1 MYLTK
6 NKPDDQLETDKN
18 DKIKLK
24 RLSILNPVKRKES
37 KSHEVKNQENIME
50 LSSVYSAS
58 NDTSS
63 DQIMDAES
71 SSSNHPNSTEFDDEP
86 SKTIEYTSSSNSNNN
101 SNNDNDNS
109 NPNWGKKEKKGKKES
124 KFNLTSSSFL
134 KFTSIFAIDLIYFTA
149 CQIFLSNF
157 TYKLQNG
164 LVKKDRK
171 FLLSIS
177 FIKRTKEETL
187 AWRSKL
193 KYDRLNNIPSYKELS
208 KEVHKELSKY
218 LMDHFL
224 QNSNPKIKKYID
236 RLVFFF
242 SFLGIGHFLTHYGR
256 KCWKRVIEKYF
267 IFLLVCLVS
276 YFPPYKTNDT

>member
-1 MYLTK
+1 MNLSK
-6 NKPDDQLETDKN
+6 NKHNNQLDTDKS
-18 DKIKLK
+18 DKVKLK
-24 RLSILNPVKRKES
+24 RFSILNAVKPKES
-37 KSHEVKNQENIME
+37 RSLEVDHQENIE

-58 NDTSS
+58 NDTPS
-63 DQIMDAES
+63 DQMMDFES
-71 SSSNHPNSTEFDDEP
+71 IYSNHPNSTEFDDEP
-86 SKTIEYTSSSNSNNN
+86 SKNIEFRTPSYSN
-101 SNNDNDNS
+101 NDNS
-109 NPNWGKKEKKGKKES
+109 NPNWEKDKKES
-124 KFNLTSSSFL
+124 EFNLTLTSSFL
-134 KFTSIFAIDLIYFTA
+134 KFTSIFAIDLIYSTA

-164 LVKKDRK
+164 LVKKDRN

-177 FIKRTKEETL
+177 FKKRTKEETL

-236 RLVFFF
+236 RAVFFF

-256 KCWKRVIEKYF
+256 KCWKRVLEKYS
-267 IFLLVCLVS
+267 IFLLVCLV
-276 YFPPYKTNDT
+276 

>member
-18 DKIKLK
+18 DKVKLK
-24 RLSILNPVKRKES
+24 RLSILNAVKTKES
-37 KSHEVKNQENIME
+37 KSLEVKSQENIME

-63 DQIMDAES
+63 DQMMDAETH
-71 SSSNHPNSTEFDDEP
+71 SSNHPNSTEYDDEP
-86 SKTIEYTSSSNSNNN
+86 SKPIEYTSSSNSNNN
-101 SNNDNDNS
+101 SN
-109 NPNWGKKEKKGKKES
+109 PNWGGKEKKGKKES
-124 KFNLTSSSFL
+124 EFNLKSTSSFL
-134 KFTSIFAIDLIYFTA
+134 KFTSIFAIDLIYLTA

-164 LVKKDRK
+164 LVKKDTN

-177 FIKRTKEETL
+177 FKKRTKEETL

-276 YFPPYKTNDT
+276 YFPQYKANDA

>member
-6 NKPDDQLETDKN
+6 NKHKDQLDTDKN
-18 DKIKLK
+18 DKIKSK
-24 RLSILNPVKRKES
+24 KISILNPVKRKES
-37 KSHEVKNQENIME
+37 KSLEVKNQENIME
-50 LSSVYSAS
+50 LSSVYSAY
-58 NDTSS
+58 NDTSFGQML
-63 DQIMDAES
+63 DFETP
-71 SSSNHPNSTEFDDEP
+71 SSNHPNSTEFDDEP

-109 NPNWGKKEKKGKKES
+109 NPNWGKIEKKGKKES
-124 KFNLTSSSFL
+124 KFSLTSSSFL
-134 KFTSIFAIDLIYFTA
+134 KFTSIFAIDLIYSTV

-164 LVKKDRK
+164 LVKKDRN

-224 QNSNPKIKKYID
+224 QNSKPKIKKFID